1 MKLDEKVYAN
11 FICKLNEKMYEF
23 RKMNFSNLVFL
34 CIGSDRITG
43 DCFGPLVGHTLKNK
57 IKKLNECNNIFIIG
71 TLEEPLCATN
81 IKEKLE
87 YIKNKYEKPYIV
99 AVDAAFSKKEDIG
112 KVIVSDKSMRI
123 GKGIDKNLE
132 PIGNVS
138 IKGIVAKDYKIPKI
152 NFTILQNTSLN
163 LVMNLAEDTAR
174 GIYEVIKY
182 N

>member
-1 MKLDEKVYAN
+1 
-11 FICKLNEKMYEF
+11 
-23 RKMNFSNLVFL
+23 
-34 CIGSDRITG
+34 
-43 DCFGPLVGHTLKNK
+43 
-57 IKKLNECNNIFIIG
+57 
-71 TLEEPLCATN
+71 
-81 IKEKLE
+81 
-87 YIKNKYEKPYIV
+87 
-99 AVDAAFSKKEDIG
+99 
-112 KVIVSDKSMRI
+112 MRI